1 MKGMRTLTAATVGA
15 LAAAGACTAVA
26 LASGGPPP
34 VPPNPPDVRT
44 VVAHGRGAAPITEPA
59 KRGNRTIERAVR
71 RAGRAALPRAV
82 ATARREAEA
91 LARAAG
97 LTLGGPI
104 GVARNT
110 QPYSGWYPEEGRFGP
125 GRWCGRVVFRRDGE
139 RRSRHVCRVPDQQT
153 AEVIVTF
160 ATR

>member
-1 MKGMRTLTAATVGA
+1 MRTLSAATLGA
-15 LAAAGACTAVA
+15 LAAAGACSAIA

-34 VPPNPPDVRT
+34 APPDPPDVRT
-44 VVAHGRGAAPITEPA
+44 VVAHGAGKAPVAEPA
-59 KRGNRTIERAVR
+59 RRSDRAIERAVR

-82 ATARREAEA
+82 AAARRDAEA

-97 LTLGGPI
+97 LELGGPI
-104 GVARNT
+104 GVARNI
-110 QPYSGWYPEEGRFGP
+110 QPYSGWYPEEGRFGL

-139 RRSRHVCRVPDQQT
+139 RRSRHVCRVPDEQT
-153 AEVIVTF
+153 AQVIVTY

>member
-1 MKGMRTLTAATVGA
+1 MRTLTAATTGA
-15 LAAAGACTAVA
+15 LATAGACAAVA

-34 VPPNPPDVRT
+34 VPPSPPDVRT
-44 VVAHGRGAAPITEPA
+44 VVAQGRGAAPVAEPA
-59 KRGNRTIERAVR
+59 KRKDRTIERAVR

-82 ATARREAEA
+82 AAARREAVA

-97 LTLGGPI
+97 LTLAGPI

-139 RRSRHVCRVPDQQT
+139 RRSRYVCRVPDEQT
-153 AEVIVTF
+153 AQVIVTY